1 MQYLV
6 GLSVMIIIIIIAALV
21 FPLTD
26 FKKLITMRNSTTGHI
41 EIIKFLKSKSIKMY
55 HISRF
60 VES

>member
-1 MQYLV
+1 
-6 GLSVMIIIIIIAALV
+6 
-21 FPLTD
+21 
-26 FKKLITMRNSTTGHI
+26 MRNSTTEHI